1 MANEIEGRLGRYQRK
16 SLADQVYL
24 DLKKLLLS
32 GTITPGEKITLRG
45 LAESIGTSPMPVRD
59 AVRRLVSERALEMLP
74 NRTLCVP
81 TPSLK
86 QFREIVSIRCSLEGL
101 ATETAAKKLTPAA
114 LVAIHEAKDRYEALA
129 RAQIVSTEKMV
140 EANRE
145 LHFSLYHESG
155 MPVLVSMIEGLWV
168 QVAPVF
174 SLSMSAK
181 VREVDSMESFHH
193 HSRLVEAL
201 KGHDAK
207 AARDAVVADIQ
218 DAAHFIEQAG
228 VLKG

>member
-1 MANEIEGRLGRYQRK
+1 MANKIEGRLGRYQRK

-32 GTITPGEKITLRG
+32 GAIAPGEKVTLRG

-81 TPSLK
+81 TPSLA
-86 QFREIVSIRCSLEGL
+86 QFREIVAIRCSLEGL
-101 ATETAAKKLTPAA
+101 ATEAAAVKLPSAA
-114 LVAIHEAKDRYEALA
+114 LAEIYGAKDRYEAIA
-129 RAQIVSTEKMV
+129 RAEVVSTEDMV

-145 LHFSLYHESG
+145 LHFTLYSESG
-155 MPVLVSMIEGLWV
+155 MPVLVSIIEGLWV

-174 SLSMSAK
+174 SLSMSTK
-181 VREVDSMESFHH
+181 VREVENMESFHH
-193 HSRLVEAL
+193 HLRLVAAL
-201 KGHDAK
+201 ECRDAA

-218 DAAHFIEQAG
+218 DAAHFIEHAG
-228 VLKG
+228 VLRG